1 MLCLLQNAVLFSLC
15 CVCVSGLADALMTQH
30 RYACD
35 SPESCQT
42 NIYSIECS
50 VAEKIA
56 MMGVSYGARPYTY
69 CPKTLACVS
78 RSRCCQYQ
86 TGDCLVPMNDSE
98 LVKIYRDCS
107 QAIQCGWLFASST
120 ELTAGQ
126 CQIRRKSNY
135 IKADFQCID
144 GKNKWRYWYT
154 YNSVN

>member
-1 MLCLLQNAVLFSLC
+1 MFISLC
-15 CVCVSGLADALMTQH
+15 RVRVSGLADDNTLTTQH

-56 MMGVSYGARPYTY
+56 MMGVSYGAKPYTSY
-69 CPKTLACVS
+69 CPKTVACVS

-98 LVKIYRDCS
+98 LVKIYKDCS

-120 ELTAGQ
+120 ELIGQ
-126 CQIRRKSNY
+126 CEIRHRSNY

-144 GKNKWRYWYT
+144 GKN
-154 YNSVN
+154 N